1 MERSACLRVGP
12 FALLVLLFLVAG
24 RGSAQEVEAL
34 RVPGAGPATLDP
46 TAAEWAADSG
56 EAASVQP
63 MGVDEAVAL
72 SLQYNLRVE
81 VERFSPMI
89 AAADQEGAWGAYDP
103 VIAADFMY
111 DVQKAPNTFTLND
124 RASSVNR
131 VRGGGVGVDQ
141 LLPYIGATL
150 GIRFDGSAST
160 TNSTLQSLSPQF
172 DTSVFLTAT
181 VPLARDLIW
190 NESWTRVK
198 VRASQYLAARES
210 FRTSVMDT
218 TQSTVD
224 AYWELVAASEQVRV
238 ARKSLE
244 TALALLEQS
253 KTQYEVGVVSRVD
266 LVEAEAGVAEREF
279 DLITATNRAR
289 NVQDRLIDLALGTE
303 LKSTTDLRIVPTE
316 DPETYQ
322 LRTVDVARA
331 VEVAFQQRPEL
342 QVADR
347 EIEQG
352 KLDLRFAKN
361 QRLPELD
368 VGVRYGFVG
377 ISGEANDDCCSFG
390 PPPTDFGNFD
400 QSTDDFFRDD
410 GADNVRVTGT
420 FSIPFPNTTARKR
433 VTRSKIELRRSK
445 TRRAR
450 VEQDI
455 ILGVR
460 EAARTLKASEQGI
473 EAAERRR
480 LAAEEQ
486 LRAERIRL
494 EHGESTPF
502 EVLQRQSDLVDA
514 ESQKIG
520 ALRAYRAAET
530 ALERAQGTILD
541 FYKVRI
547 EEAREPVGS
556 DWER

>member
-1 MERSACLRVGP
+1 MAM
-12 FALLVLLFLVAG
+12 LVLLAVRAP
-24 RGSAQEVEAL
+24 AQDVDSL
-34 RVPGAGPATLDP
+34 RIPGADPATMDP
-46 TAAEWAADSG
+46 TAPEWADDGG
-56 EAASVQP
+56 EPPSVQP

-72 SLQYNLRVE
+72 ALRHNLQVE
-81 VERFSPMI
+81 VERFAPLI
-89 AAADQEGAWGAYDP
+89 AEADQQGAWGAYDP
-103 VIAADFMY
+103 VIAADARY
-111 DVQKAPNTFTLND
+111 DVQKTPNTFTLNPI
-124 RASSVNR
+124 AFSVNR
-131 VRGGGVGVDQ
+131 ERGGGIGLEQ

-150 GIRFDGSAST
+150 GIRFDAAAST
-160 TNSTLQSLSPQF
+160 TNSAVQSLSPQF
-172 DTSVFLTAT
+172 DTSVFLTAD
-181 VPLARDLIW
+181 VPLARNLIW
-190 NESWTRVK
+190 NEPWTQVK
-198 VRASQYLAARES
+198 VRASQYFSARES

-218 TQSTVD
+218 TQSTVN

-244 TALALLEQS
+244 TAQALLEQS

-266 LVEAEAGVAEREF
+266 VVEAEAGVAEREF
-279 DLITATNRAR
+279 DLITETNRFR
-289 NVQDRLIDLALGTE
+289 NVQDRLIDLALGRE
-303 LKSTTDLRIVPTE
+303 LESTTELRIVPTE
-316 DPETYQ
+316 DPEAYQ
-322 LRTVDVARA
+322 LRTIDVQQA
-331 VEVAFQQRPEL
+331 VEVAFRERPEL
-342 QVADR
+342 RVADR

-352 KLDLRFAKN
+352 EIDLRFAKN
-361 QRLPELD
+361 QRLPQLD

-377 ISGEANDDCCSFG
+377 ISGEANEDCCAFG
-390 PPPTDFGNFD
+390 APPTDVGNFD
-400 QSTDDFFRDD
+400 ESSDDFFTGD
-410 GADNVRVTGT
+410 GADNVRVTGN

-433 VTRSKIELRRSK
+433 VTRSQIELRRSK

-502 EVLQRQSDLVDA
+502 EVLQRQSDLVEA
-514 ESQKIG
+514 ESQKIA

-547 EEAREPVGS
+547 EEAREPVG
-556 DWER
+556 DAWER

>member
-1 MERSACLRVGP
+1 MERSACLRVG
-12 FALLVLLFLVAG
+12 LLAMLLLLAVRA
-24 RGSAQEVEAL
+24 SAQDVDSL
-34 RVPGAGPATLDP
+34 RVQSADPASLDP
-46 TAAEWAADSG
+46 TAPEWTPAGGAE
-56 EAASVQP
+56 ASVQP

-72 SLQYNLRVE
+72 SLRNNLQVE
-81 VERFSPMI
+81 VERFAPMI
-89 AAADQEGAWGAYDP
+89 AEADREGAWGAYDP
-103 VIAADFMY
+103 VISADARY
-111 DVQKAPNTFTLND
+111 DVQKTPNTFTLNPI
-124 RASSVNR
+124 AFSVNR
-131 VRGGGVGVDQ
+131 ERGGGVELEQ

-150 GIRFDGSAST
+150 GIRFEGSATT
-160 TNSTLQSLSPQF
+160 TNSAVQSLSPQF
-172 DTSVFLTAT
+172 DTNVFLTAN

-190 NESWTRVK
+190 NESWTQVK
-198 VRASQYLAARES
+198 VRASQYFSARES

-218 TQSTVD
+218 TESTVD

-244 TALALLEQS
+244 TSRALLEQS
-253 KTQYEVGVVSRVD
+253 RTQYEVGVVSRVD
-266 LVEAEAGVAEREF
+266 VVEAEAGVAEREF
-279 DLITATNRAR
+279 DLITETNRLR
-289 NVQDRLIDLALGTE
+289 NVQDRLIDLALGRE
-303 LKSTTDLRIVPTE
+303 LESTTELRIVPTE
-316 DPETYQ
+316 DPEAYQ
-322 LRTVDVARA
+322 LRTVDVQQA
-331 VEVAFQQRPEL
+331 VEVAFRERPEL
-342 QVADR
+342 RVVDR
-347 EIEQG
+347 EIEQDEI
-352 KLDLRFAKN
+352 DLRFAKN
-361 QRLPELD
+361 QRLPQFD
-368 VGVRYGFVG
+368 VGIRYGFVG
-377 ISGEANDDCCSFG
+377 ISGEANDDCCAFG
-390 PPPTDFGNFD
+390 APPTDAGNFD
-400 QSTDDFFRDD
+400 KASEDFFTDD
-410 GADNVRVTGT
+410 GADNVRVTGN

-433 VTRSKIELRRSK
+433 VTRSEIELRRSK

-502 EVLQRQSDLVDA
+502 EVLQRQSDLVEA
-514 ESQKIG
+514 ESQKIA

-547 EEAREPVGS
+547 EEAREPVGNA
-556 DWER
+556 WER